1 MSDEDV
7 GNALEDVGDDNFKE
21 AVGKKSSKGFSKTL
35 VKLLTYI
42 VGGLIGIILVV
53 TIVVI
58 TVKFL
63 DRGDQAKTFKEVSEE
78 YQGKAPPLDYFDPI
92 KQIRTRTADKSPH
105 SISVKVDIGYN
116 PGDEKLSSELAQR
129 IPQLTDLIRTFFSS
143 KTADEL
149 NSDEQ
154 AIKDE
159 LKERINAV
167 LTNGRIENII
177 FTDYSTFEF

>member
-7 GNALEDVGDDNFKE
+7 GNALEDMGEDNFKE
-21 AVGKKSSKGFSKTL
+21 TKESKGGKGLSKTL

-78 YQGKAPPLDYFDPI
+78 YQGKTAPYQYFEAI
-92 KQIRTRTADKSPH
+92 KQIRTRTSDKSPH
-105 SISVKVDIGYN
+105 SVSVKVDIGHN
-116 PGDEKLSSELAQR
+116 EGDEKIATELTAR
-129 IPQLTDLIRTFFSS
+129 IPQLTDLVRTYFGS

-149 NSDEQ
+149 ISDEQ

-167 LTNGRIENII
+167 LTNGRVENII
-177 FTDYSTFEF
+177 FTEYQVFEF

>member
-7 GNALEDVGDDNFKE
+7 GNALEDMGEDNFKE
-21 AVGKKSSKGFSKTL
+21 AKENKSSKGLSKTL

-78 YQGKAPPLDYFDPI
+78 YQGKTAPYLYFEAI
-92 KQIRTRTADKSPH
+92 KQIRTRTADKAAH
-105 SISVKVDIGYN
+105 SVSVKVDIGYN
-116 PGDEKLSSELAQR
+116 EGDEKLATELTAR
-129 IPQLTDLIRTFFSS
+129 IPQLTDLIRTYFSG
-143 KTADEL
+143 KTAEEM
-149 NSDEQ
+149 NADEQ
-154 AIKDE
+154 AVKDE
-159 LKERINAV
+159 LRERINAV
-167 LTNGRIENII
+167 LTNGRVENII
-177 FTDYSTFEF
+177 FTEYQTFEF

>member
-7 GNALEDVGDDNFKE
+7 GNALEDVGDDSFKE
-21 AVGKKSSKGFSKTL
+21 AAETKSSKGLSKTL

-42 VGGLIGIILVV
+42 VGGIVGIILVV

-58 TVKFL
+58 TVNFL
-63 DRGDQAKTFKEVSEE
+63 DRGDRAQTFKEISEE
-78 YQGKAPPLDYFDPI
+78 YQGKTPPYLYFSMI
-92 KQIRTRTADKSPH
+92 NQIRTRTADKSPH
-105 SISVKVDIGYN
+105 SVSVKVEIGYN
-116 PGDEKLSSELAQR
+116 EGDEKIATELTSR
-129 IPQLTDLIRTFFSS
+129 NSQLTDLVRTFFGS

-149 NSDEQ
+149 LTDEQ

-167 LTNGRIENII
+167 LTNGRVESII
-177 FTDYSTFEF
+177 FPEYQVFEF

>member
-7 GNALEDVGDDNFKE
+7 GNALEDMGEDNFKE
-21 AVGKKSSKGFSKTL
+21 AKESKSSKGLSKTL

-42 VGGLIGIILVV
+42 VGGIIGIILIV

-63 DRGDQAKTFKEVSEE
+63 DRGDQARTFKEVSEE
-78 YQGKAPPLDYFDPI
+78 YQGKTPPYTYFDLI
-92 KQIRTRTADKSPH
+92 KQIRTRTSDKSPH
-105 SISVKVDIGYN
+105 SVSVKVDIGYN
-116 PGDEKLSSELAQR
+116 DGDEKIATELTSR
-129 IPQLTDLIRTFFSS
+129 NPQLTDLVRTYFGS
-143 KTADEL
+143 KTAEEL
-149 NSDEQ
+149 TSDEQ

-167 LTNGRIENII
+167 LTNGRVESII
-177 FTDYSTFEF
+177 FTEYQVFEF